1 MAIATINPATGQT
14 VQTFIAH
21 SQVEVNAKLDLAQ
34 ETFQSFR
41 HLPFAQ
47 RGQWLR
53 KAADILEQ
61 RRDEWAALM
70 TLEMGKSIPQ
80 AIAEV
85 NKCALVCRFYA
96 DKAEEY
102 LADEVVTTDASQS
115 FIAYQ
120 PLGVILA
127 VMPWNFPFWQVFRF
141 AAPALMAGNVGL
153 LKHASNVPQC
163 ALRSPKFS
171 KPPGF
176 PKERFK
182 PY

>member
-80 AIAEV
+80 AIAQLDFLDCHWRGF
-85 NKCALVCRFYA
+85 KR
-96 DKAEEY
+96 
-102 LADEVVTTDASQS
+102 T
-115 FIAYQ
+115 
-120 PLGVILA
+120 LG
-127 VMPWNFPFWQVFRF
+127 
-141 AAPALMAGNVGL
+141 
-153 LKHASNVPQC
+153 
-163 ALRSPKFS
+163 RSP
-171 KPPGF
+171 PPELPRCKSRTDRTMGND
-176 PKERFK
+176 
-182 PY
+182 

>member
-115 FIAYQ
+115 FHCLPAPGGNFGGDALEF
-120 PLGVILA
+120 PLLAGVSFCG
-127 VMPWNFPFWQVFRF
+127 PSSDGR
-141 AAPALMAGNVGL
+141 
-153 LKHASNVPQC
+153 
-163 ALRSPKFS
+163 
-171 KPPGF
+171 
-176 PKERFK
+176 
-182 PY
+182 